1 MQICY
6 YNVIAGIYCAVGN
19 KYDYCTVGNKYDF
32 NLLIQYIQLQVM
44 NLLPPLTYPI
54 APSEL
59 VNDMPRS
66 SIIRDNRTAGELA
79 GASFLGF
86 CRTKVAAEFRTSL
99 VSGNAHHQAQ
109 FWCADLVCSGAILEI
124 CDSLISVV
132 SRHTGSLNPRLVIYL
147 DEQIT
152 NLFNIITTNK
162 SKIGS
167 KYLDETE
174 DIDELLINTK
184 KTKSSLFT
192 ETRPT
197 LTSKTAEIRNKYMNY
212 RNNKK
217 VRELL
222 AEMVYVVF
230 SSRKAS
236 GQDTMDIC
244 GTDEFDN
251 GNMTSRLAAPSADF
265 GTPCLKQNDADEM
278 RIAANEFS
286 YQLSLTQHSPKY
298 NTLTAV
304 YWIEWTLELER
315 RCKMTKTQVDG
326 APRTHYPVETR
337 YKTLPIWIL
346 WDIVQHY
353 AKAKSNGIADKVI
366 ASVAN
371 LFCFQFTNA
380 NARLKKTR
388 HLLYYAVRIF
398 TEHVD
403 FHAPLLTTPI
413 PPDVAESIHTTYAQ
427 VAHKLV

>member
-1 MQICY
+1 
-6 YNVIAGIYCAVGN
+6 
-19 KYDYCTVGNKYDF
+19 
-32 NLLIQYIQLQVM
+32 M
-44 NLLPPLTYPI
+44 NILPPLTYQI

-59 VNDMPRS
+59 VNDMPRN
-66 SIIRDNRTAGELA
+66 SIIRDSRTAEQLA

-124 CDSLISVV
+124 CDSLIWVV
-132 SRHTGSLNPRLVIYL
+132 SRHTGSLNPRLVMYL
-147 DEQIT
+147 DEQIS
-152 NLFNIITTNK
+152 NLFHIITNDK

-174 DIDELLINTK
+174 NINELLLLTHAKNTQMQ
-184 KTKSSLFT
+184 FT
-192 ETRPT
+192 ETRPAAP
-197 LTSKTAEIRNKYMNY
+197 SKTAVIRNKYMNY
-212 RNNKK
+212 RNNKQ

-236 GQDTMDIC
+236 GQDTIDIC

-265 GTPCLKQNDADEM
+265 GTPCLKQPDADEM
-278 RIAANEFS
+278 RIAANEFA
-286 YQLSLTQHSPKY
+286 YQLSLSQSLPKY
-298 NTLTAV
+298 NTLAAV

-326 APRTHYPVETR
+326 AARTHYPVETR

-346 WDIVQHY
+346 WDIIQHY

-403 FHAPLLTTPI
+403 FHAPLLTNPI
-413 PPDVAESIHTTYAQ
+413 PPDVAESIHATYTQ